1 MTPLQRELGPGTPRS
16 MLKRPT
22 IRDVA
27 ALAGVSKSLVSL
39 VFAGGSVSEE
49 RRDRVMAAVAEL
61 GYRPNTSAR
70 SLASAEGD
78 FTGILVADLHN
89 SIFSDIVDAARS
101 ELVAHGRGVLFS
113 SAAVPGPGGRMQLD
127 QRALEVFGDL
137 RPRNLIMVGTGPG
150 LEEVSRV
157 APGVPI
163 VLASTI
169 APGSTDQGAALNVVS
184 TVRTDDAAGMRL
196 AVEHLIAQGHQR
208 IAHIG
213 GNGGRVAS
221 NRVDSYRATMT
232 DHGLAREIRVARSDY
247 TERGGYEA
255 TSALLEEA
263 RKIGAFP
270 TAIAAVNDLSAIG
283 ALEAIEDAQLSGNV
297 AVTGFDNS
305 RISQLRQVSLTSID
319 PDNATIGREAA
330 QRILELEEAG
340 SVSEAETLI
349 EPTLVVR
356 RTSTRSI

>member
-1 MTPLQRELGPGTPRS
+1 MGAVTSPS
-16 MLKRPT
+16 KRPT

-27 ALAGVSKSLVSL
+27 AHAGVSKSLVSL
-39 VFAGGSVSEE
+39 VFSGGSVSEE
-49 RRDRVMAAVAEL
+49 RRRRVMVAVDEL

-70 SLASAEGD
+70 SLAAAEGD

-101 ELVAHGRGVLFS
+101 ELASNGRGVLFS
-113 SAAVPGPGGRMQLD
+113 SAAVPDARGRMQLD

-150 LEEVSRV
+150 LEEVARI

-169 APGSTDQGAALNVVS
+169 ANNFKVAS
-184 TVRTDDAAGMRL
+184 TVRTDDETGMQL
-196 AVEHLIAQGHQR
+196 AVNHLVEVGHRR

-213 GNGGRVAS
+213 GNGGLVAAKRVAA
-221 NRVDSYRATMT
+221 YRAAMLAN
-232 DHGLAREIRVARSDY
+232 GLAGCIQIARSDY
-247 TERGGYEA
+247 TDRGGYEA
-255 TSALLEEA
+255 TRQLLASEST
-263 RKIGAFP
+263 P
-270 TAIAAVNDLSAIG
+270 TAIAAVNDLAAIG
-283 ALEAIEDAQLSGNV
+283 ALDAIADAGLAGRI

-305 RISQLRQVSLTSID
+305 RIAQLRQVSLTTVD

-330 QRILELEEAG
+330 RRILELEETG
-340 SVSEAETLI
+340 SVSESETLVAPRLI
-349 EPTLVVR
+349 VR
-356 RTSTRSI
+356 GTSA